1 MAQLLP
7 NIKLTKRLFLR
18 SLENMPLLLAP
29 LSGAGIKD
37 WPNTA
42 RGKERKR

>member
-1 MAQLLP
+1 MT
-7 NIKLTKRLFLR
+7 TKLFLE
-18 SLENMPLLLAP
+18 SMEDQPLLLAP